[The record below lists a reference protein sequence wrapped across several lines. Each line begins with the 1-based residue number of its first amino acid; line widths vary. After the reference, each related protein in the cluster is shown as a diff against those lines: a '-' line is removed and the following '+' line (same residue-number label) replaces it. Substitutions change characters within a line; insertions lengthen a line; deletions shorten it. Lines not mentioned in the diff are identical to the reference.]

1 MPYNK
6 ASFRRIADSFSG
18 KRSRAEDDAD
28 SRRRYA
34 EQMIP
39 ELGEIHR
46 RLAESGFEIFGAA
59 LSGGNVDEKL
69 SSIKSEN
76 RALRE
81 RKRELLTAAGFPED
95 YTEPRYE
102 CSLCHDT
109 GYSDGKMCTCM
120 KKALVMAGIEAS
132 GLGELVRTQSFES
145 FSLDYYT
152 GADRENVR
160 RNRDALR
167 SYAENF
173 CGKGDKS
180 WLLMGATGLGKTH
193 LSSSVATEVIR
204 RGFDVI
210 YVSAASMFSV
220 FEKQRFGGGDTGDMS
235 VDDFYETSL
244 LIIDDLGTEVTNQ
257 FTLSCLYNIINT
269 RMINGRS
276 SIINTNLEKDELR
289 RRYSDRIISRL
300 FGEYIPLLFTGNDI
314 RAQKLRR

>member
-39 ELGEIHR
+39 ELAEIHR

-59 LSGGNVDEKL
+59 LSGEDVDAKL

-109 GYSDGKMCTCM
+109 GYSDGNMCTCM

-167 SYAENF
+167 SYAEGF

-193 LSSSVATEVIR
+193 LSSSVATEVIK

-235 VDDFYETSL
+235 VDDFYDTSL

>member
-6 ASFRRIADSFSG
+6 ATFRRIADSFSD

-28 SRRRYA
+28 SRKQYA

-46 RLAESGFEIFGAA
+46 RLAESGFEIFGVA
-59 LSGGNVDEKL
+59 LSGGDIDEKL
-69 SSIKSEN
+69 SVIKSEN
-76 RALRE
+76 QALRE
-81 RKRELLTAAGFPED
+81 RKRELLISAGFPED

-109 GYSDGKMCTCM
+109 GYSDGKMCVCM
-120 KKALVMAGIEAS
+120 KKALVMAGIESS

-145 FSLDYYT
+145 FSLDYYS

-160 RNRDALR
+160 RNRDALKN
-167 SYAENF
+167 YAESF
-173 CGKGDKS
+173 TGRGDKS

-193 LSSSVATEVIR
+193 LSSSVATEIIK

-210 YVSAASMFSV
+210 YVSAAAMFSV
-220 FEKQRFGGGDTGDMS
+220 FEKQRFGNGDTGDVS
-235 VDDFYETSL
+235 VDDFYDASL

-269 RMINGRS
+269 RMINGKS